1 MSHKNMNISELA
13 SMLGADFHHLTHMA
27 RRGDLPCQTVRG
39 ELRFNAL
46 HICSWLKQRIPAMG
60 HPELIQIDAGM
71 SLHRGEPFMPS
82 MVAPL
87 LEIPA
92 ITADLDARTPSS
104 LKRKLVNLAN
114 DTQRVYD
121 SQALLDDLMCST
133 LPSGVG
139 LLHPTQALPYA
150 LAEPVIVVAKTR
162 GQVMFNQYA
171 RTDLFF
177 LCAAQDESHHLHILA
192 RLCRLLQDQDLIDQL
207 KQAETPLD
215 IKEAITEAEDTLV
228 ACAV

>member
-1 MSHKNMNISELA
+1 
-13 SMLGADFHHLTHMA
+13 
-27 RRGDLPCQTVRG
+27 
-39 ELRFNAL
+39 
-46 HICSWLKQRIPAMG
+46 MG
-60 HPELIQIDAGM
+60 HPELAQIDTGM
-71 SLHRGEPFMPS
+71 SLYRGASFMPP

-87 LEIPA
+87 LEISA
-92 ITADLDARTPSS
+92 ITANVDARTPAS

-121 SQALLDDLMCST
+121 SQALLDGLMCST

-139 LLHPTQALPYA
+139 LLHPNQPLPYA

-162 GQVMFNQYA
+162 GQVMFNQCA
-171 RTDLFF
+171 HSNLFF

-207 KQAETPLD
+207 DQAETPLD
-215 IKEAITEAEDTLV
+215 MMEAITDVEDALV
-228 ACAV
+228 ACTV